1 VSQLPL
7 PYQAH
12 SDTSHSAAE
21 SMRALAG
28 RLRAR
33 VYACIVSHGAA
44 GLTDEEIQAELEMQG
59 STQRPRRVEL
69 VRAGLVV
76 DSGLRRRTTAWRSAV
91 VWKGAT
97 R

>member
-1 VSQLPL
+1 
-7 PYQAH
+7 
-12 SDTSHSAAE
+12 
-21 SMRALAG
+21 MRALAG
-28 RLRAR
+28 RLCAR

-44 GLTDEEIQAELEMQG
+44 GLTDEEIQADLHMQG

-76 DSGLRRRTTAWRSAV
+76 DSGLRRRTFAGRSAV

>member
-1 VSQLPL
+1 MRQLSL

-33 VYACIVSHGAA
+33 VYACIVRA
-44 GLTDEEIQAELEMQG
+44 GREGCTDEEMQAELQMQG

-76 DSGLRRRTTAWRSAV
+76 DSGLRRRTFAGRSAV

>member
-1 VSQLPL
+1 
-7 PYQAH
+7 
-12 SDTSHSAAE
+12 
-21 SMRALAG
+21 M
-28 RLRAR
+28 
-33 VYACIVSHGAA
+33 
-44 GLTDEEIQAELEMQG
+44 QAELQMQG

-76 DSGLRRRTTAWRSAV
+76 DSGLRRRTFAGRSAV